1 MMTSISS
8 LADLTDSRRTASSN
22 QYALPYVADPEGTFS
37 DISRNEYLDRLN
49 QSDQFERDQVNK
61 ALTDTSLID
70 AATESAKRAPELTR
84 GIVARNQERYGVS
97 LTPAQR
103 LAQQNSITQ
112 NTTLGGLGAIN
123 QSRLD
128 QQEQNTTSLSR
139 LLSAANNSYST
150 AMGALGN
157 ASANAAKNAAA
168 YKSAK
173 AKNKADLIT
182 GVAGLAAKFI

>member
-1 MMTSISS
+1 MPTFSS
-8 LADLTDSRRTASSN
+8 LSDLTDSRRAASSN
-22 QYALPYVADPEGTFS
+22 QYALQPVADPEGTFAS
-37 DISRNEYLDRLN
+37 ITRNEYLDRLN

-70 AATESAKRAPELTR
+70 AATESAKRAPQLTR
-84 GIVARNQERYGVS
+84 DIVARNQERFGVS

-139 LLSAANNSYST
+139 LLSAANNSYAN

-173 AKNKADLIT
+173 AASKANLIS
-182 GVAGLAAKFI
+182 GAFGFVSKFI